1 METVRLSSHSE
12 MLFGSVCRAS
22 SPVPLTESVYHL
34 FNFFLA
40 RGGERGELCLP
51 ECQSGAAY
59 NTVPHRVEEL
69 PALLPRLQF
78 LKGDG
83 VVGVV
88 WAASLLLALRGPRL
102 SPALWS
108 AQLPQ
113 IKTVPPLGAPLPIQA
128 SPDVC

>member
-40 RGGERGELCLP
+40 RGGEQGELCLP

-59 NTVPHRVEEL
+59 NTVCLTVS
-69 PALLPRLQF
+69 
-78 LKGDG
+78 KN
-83 VVGVV
+83 
-88 WAASLLLALRGPRL
+88 SLLCFPDFSFSRA
-102 SPALWS
+102 
-108 AQLPQ
+108 
-113 IKTVPPLGAPLPIQA
+113 TVRYPLERSVA
-128 SPDVC
+128 SD